1 MMEDCKI
8 NFIEISKILNTID
21 KDFIQEIELKDTQLK
36 YLKFELSK
44 NVKLLEENTSKIDSF
59 NNRVENLKREIIVLE
74 DEVLK
79 KKDLNIKFAEKQNE
93 VDDLISQKEK
103 LLLDINSNEDIKN
116 KQVVELSISTKKLQQ
131 VQGNLTRIDMDK
143 KNLLI
148 EIDKIEKILNN
159 KNKEFIQFNSG
170 ISQINLD
177 ISNKE
182 NMLNGIVCSI
192 SSDKSKLEILKDTIK
207 QLETKKLDLDIYIKE
222 NNKTLDIGLK
232 DLKDIKESS
241 LIEKNKLK
249 QEENRLI
256 SLRKE
261 LQQTILN
268 NREMIDSNKLADFVK
283 AVENDNKNS

>member
-1 MMEDCKI
+1 MEDYKI
-8 NFIEISKILNTID
+8 NFIEISKILDKIN

-44 NVKLLEENTSKIDSF
+44 NIKLLKDNTSKIDSF
-59 NNRVENLKREIIVLE
+59 NDRTENLKREIIILE
-74 DEVLK
+74 DEVSK
-79 KKDLNIKFAEKQNE
+79 KKDINIKFVEKQNE
-93 VDDLISQKEK
+93 IDSLILQKEK
-103 LLLDINSNEDIKN
+103 LLLDINLNKDIKD
-116 KQVVELSISTKKLQQ
+116 KQVAELFMSTKKLQQ
-131 VQGNLTRIDMDK
+131 IQNNLTRMDVDK

-148 EIDKIEKILNN
+148 EIDKIEKILDS
-159 KNKEFIQFNSG
+159 KNKEFVQFNSD

-182 NMLNGIVCSI
+182 NMLNSIVCSI
-192 SSDKSKLEILKDTIK
+192 SSNKSKLEILEDTIK
-207 QLETKKLDLDIYIKE
+207 QLETKKLDLNIYIKE

-249 QEENRLI
+249 QEEDRLI

-261 LQQTILN
+261 IQQTILN